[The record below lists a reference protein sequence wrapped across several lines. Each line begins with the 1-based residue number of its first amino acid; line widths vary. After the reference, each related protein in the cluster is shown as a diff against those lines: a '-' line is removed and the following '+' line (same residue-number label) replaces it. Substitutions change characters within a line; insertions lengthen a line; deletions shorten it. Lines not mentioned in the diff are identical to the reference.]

1 MDFRGSARFRIERQ
15 IGSGGMGVVYEAT
28 DVERNARVALK
39 TLRNLDAASL
49 LRFKAEF
56 RALADIHHEN
66 LVRFGELLAEGSQY
80 FFTMELLRGTDF
92 LSFVRPGISSESI
105 EHAPTDIQGAETI
118 DASSVRGTIEA
129 RARAGRFDEARLR
142 DALAQIAAGL
152 TALHA
157 AGKVHRDVKPTNVIA
172 CAEGARARVVVVDF
186 GLVTETDASA
196 QAGEGIAGTV
206 AYMAPEQAI
215 GSAVGPAADWYALG
229 VMLYEALTGQIP
241 FFGSAYEVLTTKR
254 TAPPDPR
261 AVASVPD
268 DLAALTV
275 ALLDPNP
282 AARPNGEEIAKRL
295 GLAPAPR
302 ASLMPPS
309 GEGASGAL
317 FVGRTRELEQL
328 KRAWEQARRGTGV
341 TVYVHG
347 ESGLGKTALVRH
359 FVDQMSK
366 IDRDAIVLK
375 GRCYERESVPYKAV
389 DGVID
394 SLGRYLLRLP
404 RAELANLAPRG
415 QAALRLGRTFPVL
428 ERLLS
433 VPSANA
439 RDPVSIASSALDP
452 MERRARV
459 FFAMRDLLHALAE
472 TRLVVMLIDDLQW
485 ADADSLVLLREVMR
499 PPAASILLLA
509 TVRTDRET
517 STCARGGPPASL
529 PASKLNV
536 GSSTMP
542 GDVRI
547 VHLEPLGE
555 AESRALAQALL
566 ERTDQKSAVPESAT
580 DSIVR
585 EAAGHPLFIDELV
598 RHAWIDE
605 GHEGTK
611 KRPHVRLEDALW
623 SRIQAAEDAERTLLE
638 VLAVARGPLAQATA
652 ASACDIETAALDELV
667 AKLRF
672 ERLVRTTRVRDVAC
686 VEPFHDRVRQAVLA
700 HMTSQ
705 EAVHAR
711 IARALEA
718 ASDSDLE
725 ALAEHHRG
733 AGDRA
738 KAADYA
744 VRAASAASDKL
755 AFDRAARLIEW
766 ALAMRPELETKAL
779 LLDLATAHSSVGR
792 GTSAASAYLRA
803 AKLAQDDE
811 ILELKRRAAHQLLT
825 TGHTREGM
833 EVMNDVMRALDLRLA
848 PSPGRALV
856 ALAVHRAQLRVRGLA
871 FKAKSASPRELA
883 TIDACF
889 TASAGLAF
897 IDTLRAAELQTRGLL
912 LAFAAGDAPRVA
924 RALGHE
930 AAYVATSGEETRERW
945 QALLDRAREIAL
957 QANDPRGV
965 AYALAGEGVALNLS
979 GYWLASRARCEDALR
994 LLREH
999 APSSTWEIDTATLYS
1014 LRSLLQLGQIAALR
1028 AELPDQLADAEA
1040 RADRFAQTSIRAGEL
1055 NFLWLAL
1062 GDADTARRE
1071 LDAAATIAETELVQL
1086 PHLQELV
1093 ARARIDLY
1101 AGDAQRAHARIVE
1114 RWPAIE
1120 RSRLLRIQHQR
1131 VLLCGLRARTALAC
1145 ARGGGQSR
1153 ALLDEAARFTNELAR
1168 SDASWALAEAAMLR
1182 GCIGQALG
1190 DAQRAAISFDRA
1202 ARDYA
1207 TCDMALHA
1215 AIARL
1220 RCGKLA
1226 QDDDGRAAVT
1236 ESREWMQAQGIADPE
1251 AVAAVLAP

>member
-1 MDFRGSARFRIERQ
+1 
-15 IGSGGMGVVYEAT
+15 MGVVYEAT
-28 DVERNARVALK
+28 DTERNARVALK

-80 FFTMELLRGTDF
+80 FFTMELLRGVDF
-92 LSFVRPGISSESI
+92 LSYVRPGISSESI
-105 EHAPTDIQGAETI
+105 ANAPTDVQGAETI
-118 DASSVRGTIEA
+118 DASSVRGNVSA
-129 RARAGRFDEARLR
+129 NAHAGKFDEARLR
-142 DALAQIAAGL
+142 DALAQVTAGL
-152 TALHA
+152 SALHA

-172 CAEGARARVVVVDF
+172 CAEDDHEGREGARVVLVDF
-186 GLVTETDASA
+186 GLVTDADASA
-196 QAGEGIAGTV
+196 QVGDGIAGTV

-215 GSAVGPAADWYALG
+215 GAAVGPAADWYALG

-254 TAPPDPR
+254 TAAPPDPR
-261 AVASVPD
+261 DVANVPD

-275 ALLDPNP
+275 ALLDPDP
-282 AARPNGEEIAKRL
+282 KTRLSGEEVAKRL

-302 ASLMPPS
+302 VSLMPPS
-309 GEGASGAL
+309 GESAGGAP
-317 FVGRTRELEQL
+317 FVGRVRELEQL

-347 ESGLGKTALVRH
+347 ESGLGKTALARH
-359 FVDQMSK
+359 FALAMAK
-366 IDRDAIVLK
+366 IDQDAIVLK

-394 SLGRYLLRLP
+394 SLGRFLLRLP
-404 RAELANLAPRG
+404 RKELATIVPRG
-415 QAALRLGRTFPVL
+415 ATRLGHAFPVL

-433 VPSANA
+433 VPPPANA
-439 RDPVSIASSALDP
+439 QRDPPSATSSSLDP

-472 TRLVVMLIDDLQW
+472 TRLVVLLIDDLQW

-499 PPAASILLLA
+499 PPSAAILLIA
-509 TVRTDRET
+509 TVRTERET
-517 STCARGGPPASL
+517 SARARTGPPASL
-529 PASKLNV
+529 PASRLNV

-555 AESRALAQALL
+555 AESRALAHALL
-566 ERTDQKSAVPESAT
+566 ERAEHSSVMPESAA

-598 RHAWIDE
+598 RHAWIGE
-605 GHEGTK
+605 TTSK
-611 KRPHVRLEDALW
+611 KRGHVRLEDALW
-623 SRIQAAEDAERTLLE
+623 GRIQIAEDAERRLLE
-638 VLAVARGPLAQATA
+638 VLAVARGPLAYDA
-652 ASACDIETAALDELV
+652 AARACELDTAALDELV

-672 ERLVRTTRVRDVAC
+672 ERLVRTTRVRDLAC

-700 HMTSQ
+700 HMSAPEEQ
-705 EAVHAR
+705 VHAR
-711 IARALEA
+711 IASALEKS
-718 ASDSDLE
+718 SDADLE

-733 AGDRA
+733 SGDLA
-738 KAADYA
+738 KAAEYA
-744 VRAASAASDKL
+744 MRAAAAASEKL
-755 AFDRAARLIEW
+755 AFDRAARLLEW
-766 ALAMRPELETKAL
+766 VLAMRPEAATKQL
-779 LLDLATAHSSVGR
+779 LLDLATAHASVGR
-792 GTSAASAYLRA
+792 GPSAAKAYLRA
-803 AKLAQDDE
+803 ATLAENPAE
-811 ILELKRRAAHQLLT
+811 ILELKRHAAHQLLT

-833 EVMNDVMRALDLRLA
+833 EVMSDVMRALDLKLA
-848 PSPGRALV
+848 PSPARALV
-856 ALAVHRAQLRVRGLA
+856 ALAMHRAQLRVRGLA
-871 FKAKSASPRELA
+871 FKPKTATPRELA
-883 TIDACF
+883 VVDACF

-897 IDTLRAAELQTRGLL
+897 VDTLRAAELQTRGLL
-912 LAFAAGDAPRVA
+912 LAFASGDASRVA

-930 AAYVATSGEETRERW
+930 AAYVATSGEESRDRW
-945 QALLDRAREIAL
+945 QALLDRGRAIAEETNDARSM
-957 QANDPRGV
+957 
-965 AYALAGEGVALNLS
+965 AYVLAGEGVALNLS

-999 APSSTWEIDTATLYS
+999 APSSTWEMDTSTVYS

-1028 AELPDQLADAEA
+1028 AELPERLADAEA
-1040 RADRFAQTSIRAGEL
+1040 RGDRFAQTNLRAGDL

-1062 GDADTARRE
+1062 GDVDTAKRE
-1071 LDAAATIAETELVQL
+1071 LDAATSAAENEAIHL

-1101 AGDAQRAHARIVE
+1101 SGDAQRAHTRMTE
-1114 RWPAIE
+1114 RWSAIE
-1120 RSRLLRIQHQR
+1120 RSRLLRIQHQH
-1131 VLLCGLRARTALAC
+1131 VILCGLRARAALAS
-1145 ARGGGQSR
+1145 ARHGTQGR

-1168 SDASWALAEAAMLR
+1168 SGASWALAEAAMLR

-1190 DAQRAAISFDRA
+1190 DAQRAAVSFDRA

-1207 TCDMALHA
+1207 ACDMSLHA
-1215 AIARL
+1215 AVARL
-1220 RCGKLA
+1220 RMGKLA

-1236 ESREWMQAQGIADPE
+1236 QSREWMQAQGIADPE